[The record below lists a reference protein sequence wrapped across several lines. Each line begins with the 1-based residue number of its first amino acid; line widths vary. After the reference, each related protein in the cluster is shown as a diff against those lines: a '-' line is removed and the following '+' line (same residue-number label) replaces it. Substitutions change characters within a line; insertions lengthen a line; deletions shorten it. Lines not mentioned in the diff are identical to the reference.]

1 MKIQE
6 EKIKCLLYD
15 FVNIQKDILF
25 NNVSVIDYKQTLKDF
40 AVNIC
45 KLIDFKDLDID
56 AFNCLINKDVEV
68 WSDKDDIDFSINND
82 KRYYRIEFSVRK
94 GLQEGMGG
102 RITIL
107 NDSRFGYYGYRVYF
121 NKVTLKKKYNNAQVI
136 NGARVD
142 EYLNGKTVKSKL
154 IKIDRSFV
162 TNQIYND

>member
-6 EKIKCLLYD
+6 EKIKCLLYG

-25 NNVSVIDYKQTLKDF
+25 NNVSVIDCKQILKDF

-56 AFNCLINKDVEV
+56 TFNCLINKDVEA

-82 KRYYRIEFSVRK
+82 KRYYRIEFSARK
-94 GLQEGMGG
+94 GLQEGMRG

-107 NDSRFGYYGYRVYF
+107 NDSRFACYGYRVYF
-121 NKVTLKKKYNNAQVI
+121 NAVTLKKKYNNAQVI
-136 NGARVD
+136 NGVRVD
-142 EYLNGKTVKSKL
+142 EYLNGKTVKTKL